1 MTDQPI
7 LLKILLTQRHWQ
19 TYSTFCKEYDK
30 AAKKV
35 DPSLQGGW
43 PSRAQLHRWLSG
55 ELKGLPYS
63 GHCRV
68 LEAMFPGRSARE
80 LFSPNPIEAPTPK
93 TAPEPA
99 RGVAPQPETCLM
111 PQMADV

>member
-43 PSRAQLHRWLSG
+43 PSRAQLHRWLTG

-68 LEAMFPGRSARE
+68 LEAMFPGKSARE
-80 LFSPNPIEAPTPK
+80 LFSTGAVEVPRRGQSQSQPEAP
-93 TAPEPA
+93 APRLRPA
-99 RGVAPQPETCLM
+99 RCRRWPT
-111 PQMADV
+111 